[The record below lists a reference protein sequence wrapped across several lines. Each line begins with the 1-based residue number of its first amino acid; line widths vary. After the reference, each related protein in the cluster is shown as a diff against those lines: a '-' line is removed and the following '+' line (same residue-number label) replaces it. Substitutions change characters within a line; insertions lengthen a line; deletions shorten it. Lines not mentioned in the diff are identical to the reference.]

1 MRYYFIIVLL
11 IYIIVKFLYDI
22 FMSKKNMFSSNAY
35 YMSFLISKL
44 MFIIC
49 FISVLYSIYMG
60 KTLSGYFGI
69 LWFITIYVSTYYI
82 EDLIKQNRMKKF
94 VNIRFLKYFRIAVV
108 MFVILLFFAAI
119 RAKYLGYY

>member
-1 MRYYFIIVLL
+1 
-11 IYIIVKFLYDI
+11 
-22 FMSKKNMFSSNAY
+22 
-35 YMSFLISKL
+35 
-44 MFIIC
+44 
-49 FISVLYSIYMG
+49 MG

>member
-82 EDLIKQNRMKKF
+82 TDTLLDFQHGF
-94 VNIRFLKYFRIAVV
+94 IAFTGIVAGV
-108 MFVILLFFAAI
+108 WVSDN
-119 RAKYLGYY
+119 